1 MLCGHLLQKN
11 ITHMLFFN
19 LRMWLLTCQ
28 KREWGQNGSCTLFS
42 NLHYIYDDLQILGY
56 KKPQISPL
64 PNAIE
69 PNPNVNSEAPAED
82 EEEEDETKANHSELS
97 NVATRFVIRI
107 PSLRS
112 PFFRFCVSSLHR
124 NRF

>member
-1 MLCGHLLQKN
+1 
-11 ITHMLFFN
+11 MLFFN
-19 LRMWLLTCQ
+19 LRMWLLTWQ
-28 KREWGQNGSCTLFS
+28 KREWGYNGNYILFS
-42 NLHYIYDDLQILGY
+42 NLHYIYPDLQILGY

-82 EEEEDETKANHSELS
+82 EEEDETKANHSQLS
-97 NVATRFVIRI
+97 NVATRFVIQI

-112 PFFRFCVSSLHR
+112 PFFRFRLFSLHR
-124 NRF
+124 NRC